1 MKLFLGIDDENFL
14 RTEKIPMTK
23 REIRIL
29 TLALAQANDAE
40 IIVDIGAGTGSLS
53 IEAAKFSPDGNIF
66 AIEKNPDAIEVLMKN
81 IKKFSADNITVI
93 NDEASNA
100 LKNFSTIDVAII
112 GGSGGYLEKILD
124 NVDEKLKIG
133 GRIAANFISIQNLS
147 TCLDWLRRHENYHYD
162 AIQVQIN
169 RLKKIGRYDIAQA
182 VNPIYILTATK
193 ND

>member
-14 RTEKIPMTK
+14 REEKIPMTK

-40 IIVDIGAGTGSLS
+40 IIVDIGAGTGALS
-53 IEAAKFSPDGNIF
+53 VEAAKFSPDGNIF
-66 AIEKNPDAIEVLMKN
+66 AIEKNPAAIEVLNKN

-93 NDEASNA
+93 NDEASKV
-100 LKNFSTIDVAII
+100 LKNFSKIDVAII

-124 NVDEKLKIG
+124 IVDEKLKIG

-147 TCLDWLRRHENYHYD
+147 TCLDWLSSHKNYRYD

-193 ND
+193 N